1 MADRNHFTAQQFID
15 AIPGTGG
22 IISTIAKKVG
32 CEWHTAKK
40 YIEVHATVKQ
50 AYDNEKN
57 RIDDVA
63 VSNIYQAIIDK
74 DLSTSKWWASMK
86 LGDEFHSKVEIVRKG
101 YISIS
106 PDDWDDGED

>member
-1 MADRNHFTAQQFID
+1 MGKELFTAKQFID

-32 CEWHTAKK
+32 CQWHTAKK
-40 YIEVHATVKQ
+40 YIETHTTVRQ

-57 RIDDVA
+57 RIDDAA

-74 DLSTSKWWASMK
+74 DLSTSKWWANMK
-86 LGDEFHSKVEIVRKG
+86 MGDEFHPTEHNVVKV
-101 YISIS
+101 S
-106 PDDWDDGED
+106 WDDNDTDTD